1 MKSQVD
7 LDLEMLDIKYWIRS
21 KRGTR
26 EEYSQ
31 LRRREEERER
41 NRKVDV
47 VVKVSP
53 ALVLTKQEQA
63 LLDKMLVNPVIL
75 GTVFSFLPP
84 SDVMSVALVCSAW
97 RAVVECPRFW
107 SWAKMR
113 LSEVNFAERFN
124 SERAAVVKSWKVNGL
139 PSEQLNLL
147 FSGLKYI
154 KLRKLDLGR
163 TDLSSICGE
172 VLSEAVVRLSEV
184 DLSSTCLTDLQL
196 ETVVRRITQGEDLE
210 ARRLRRLDISKLCLS
225 SLPACLL
232 SQLVLRLEEVSLLRT
247 ELSQSQLSGVLEA
260 ILDSRCP
267 LLLSKLNLTRND
279 LSSVPADL
287 LAGALVRLQE
297 ATLFQTELGTRQV
310 ESLCQAV
317 VSSQSPNLRSL
328 RLSYNNLFSVS
339 ASLLSQA
346 VVRLEEVNLRTTNL
360 QSEQILQVCRAIVD
374 TDQLR
379 LRKLNISH
387 NGSLGLEA
395 DTYCSQAKEKLRALE
410 VHHMSV

>member
-1 MKSQVD
+1 MH
-7 LDLEMLDIKYWIRS
+7 
-21 KRGTR
+21 
-26 EEYSQ
+26 
-31 LRRREEERER
+31 
-41 NRKVDV
+41 
-47 VVKVSP
+47 
-53 ALVLTKQEQA
+53 
-63 LLDKMLVNPVIL
+63 
-75 GTVFSFLPP
+75 
-84 SDVMSVALVCSAW
+84 
-97 RAVVECPRFW
+97 
-107 SWAKMR
+107 
-113 LSEVNFAERFN
+113 
-124 SERAAVVKSWKVNGL
+124 
-139 PSEQLNLL
+139 
-147 FSGLKYI
+147 I
-154 KLRKLDLGR
+154 KLRRLDFTR
-163 TDLSSICGE
+163 TDLSSIRGE

-196 ETVVRRITQGEDLE
+196 ETVVRRITQCEDLE

-360 QSEQILQVCRAIVD
+360 QSDQILQVCRAIVD

-387 NGSLGLEA
+387 NGSLGVEA